1 MKGKYKRTEET
12 KKKQSSSMK
21 GKYLG
26 RKLDE
31 NWKNN
36 LGESISKSK
45 RIDPVLKVCPFCK
58 EEWTASLYKERKS
71 KYCSKECYFS
81 SKKGVPLP
89 VDPSKIDKSYMQTEE
104 YRKTLMKDETPEYKR
119 YRNRVSKLTELTYC
133 ENYHIINRNNY
144 PRTLCGIDGG
154 YQLDHIKSVKECFLS
169 GISPEECAKIENL
182 QMLPWKENLLKR

>member
-1 MKGKYKRTEET
+1 MKGKYERTEET

-31 NWKNN
+31 TWKNN

-45 RIDPVLKVCPFCK
+45 RIDPVLKVCPECNK
-58 EEWTASLYKERKS
+58 QWTAFLYKERKS
-71 KYCSKECYFS
+71 KYCCKECYYS
-81 SKKGVPLP
+81 SKKGIPLP
-89 VDPSKIDKSYMQTEE
+89 ADPSNIDRSYMQTEA

-133 ENYHIINRNNY
+133 ENINIINPNNH

-169 GISPEECAKIENL
+169 GISPEECSKTENL